1 MVLSA
6 YSAPELFRR
15 KLYSAK
21 SDVYSFGVVL
31 LEIVTGCKATS
42 FRRED
47 ADDLPTYVSC
57 TLSNVYMMKTSGFI
71 YEHLCF
77 FFFSLSTLIYILLSM
92 KVRQHWTQGTA
103 EQLKDPRM
111 GDAPRGEVGRC
122 IHIGLRCVQDD
133 PDVRPTMSYI
143 RNTLAAIR
151 S

>member
-1 MVLSA
+1 MDGMVLSA

-77 FFFSLSTLIYILLSM
+77 FFLLTVNLNLYLTFNEGSTALDSGNCRAVEGS
-92 KVRQHWTQGTA
+92 KNG
-103 EQLKDPRM
+103 
-111 GDAPRGEVGRC
+111 
-122 IHIGLRCVQDD
+122 
-133 PDVRPTMSYI
+133 
-143 RNTLAAIR
+143 
-151 S
+151 

>member
-1 MVLSA
+1 
-6 YSAPELFRR
+6 
-15 KLYSAK
+15 
-21 SDVYSFGVVL
+21 
-31 LEIVTGCKATS
+31 
-42 FRRED
+42 
-47 ADDLPTYVSC
+47 
-57 TLSNVYMMKTSGFI
+57 MMKSFI
-71 YEHLCF
+71 YKYLWL
-77 FFFSLSTLIYILLSM
+77 FSSHCQPISYFLLFSV

-122 IHIGLRCVQDD
+122 IHIGPRCVQDD